1 MEKTRDSS
9 SGCDF
14 LTVLSNNLSPEN
26 GVGFLGALGGIEA
39 QLAAAKLVDERSI
52 VKDDKSGEIAAGTHA
67 TTVAEPHVTSTKPKS
82 EAELEILIAA
92 AEKAKIDADEWTMQQ
107 EEENAESVEDIIES
121 EKRILAA
128 EARIPALATDFAEL
142 LARNGCP
149 DGALDVM
156 LEVSAFME
164 DAEEWYTSKKE
175 IARAASVKTR
185 QAASMVTS
193 NNNNNDTVTL
203 AAVVSPDKLSKLH
216 ARLAAAEKAKI
227 YAQAYTTAA
236 QEENSENME
245 ASVEFENRA
254 CSAEAYI
261 ERIEQRRAWFL
272 EKEGVRDSDE
282 DVDVLAPL
290 WEMFYHRFADEER
303 E

>member
-156 LEVSAFME
+156 LEASAFMQ
-164 DAEEWYTSKKE
+164 DAEEWYTGKKE
-175 IARAASVKTR
+175 IARAASAKTR
-185 QAASMVTS
+185 RAASMVI
-193 NNNNNDTVTL
+193 NNNNDAVTL
-203 AAVVSPDKLSKLH
+203 AAVVSPDKFSELH

-227 YAQAYTTAA
+227 YAQAYMTAA

-290 WEMFYHRFADEER
+290 WKMFYRPSADEER